1 MYLANN
7 VLFLVDFMEI
17 TFRVLYYQL
26 VSARRQST
34 LISRDKNRLI
44 PLTGRDPITAP
55 QVTWEREA
63 EVERHITSNH
73 PGSFA
78 NDVFKCFTKYM
89 YMYMCRVYVY

>member
-1 MYLANN
+1 
-7 VLFLVDFMEI
+7 MEI
-17 TFRVLYYQL
+17 TFRAAIVVLYYQL

-44 PLTGRDPITAP
+44 PLTGRDLITAP

-63 EVERHITSNH
+63 EVERHITSND